1 MGILKF
7 NPIELINV
15 LIVFGLLTVLLRKL
29 DAVTLL
35 LVLFVCGTFHFSF
48 AVIALATNDAGYL
61 LMGLHSE
68 GGGMLTD
75 LVMRLQIFPD
85 WLFIGL
91 VFIIGLIYWRQPVL
105 APNKAGL

>member
-1 MGILKF
+1 VGILKL

-15 LIVFGLLTVLLRKL
+15 LSVLGLLTVLLRKL
-29 DAVTLL
+29 DAVTLR

-68 GGGMLTD
+68 SGGMLTD
-75 LVMRLQIFPD
+75 FVMRLQIFPD

-91 VFIIGLIYWRQPVL
+91 VFIICLMYWRQPVL

>member
-1 MGILKF
+1 VGILKL

-15 LIVFGLLTVLLRKL
+15 LSVLGLLTVLLR
-29 DAVTLL
+29 

-68 GGGMLTD
+68 SGGMLTD
-75 LVMRLQIFPD
+75 FVMRLQIFPD

-91 VFIIGLIYWRQPVL
+91 VFIICLMYWRQPVL